1 MLGPERNVAN
11 RNRKKQTGGRG
22 DRVQYDVEIHGG
34 GGGESATRRRMCT
47 ILDIIL
53 HAWP

>member
-22 DRVQYDVEIHGG
+22 DRAQYDVEIHGG
-34 GGGESATRRRMCT
+34 GGGRICNATPYAP
-47 ILDIIL
+47 LGNE
-53 HAWP
+53 A